1 MALSKVD
8 YNSLNVTAAANK
20 ALKWN
25 SSANGFETGD
35 VSGSLVLLATETASG
50 DSTLSFTSSIDS
62 TYDEYVFRF
71 YDFNPAT
78 DAQSL
83 TFQASTNGGS
93 SYGVTAT
100 TSWFVSYHN
109 ESGTDGN
116 TGYSSGL
123 DIAQGTGYQP
133 LGYQTGNGADES
145 QAGTLTLYAPS
156 STTFVKHF
164 ISRASN
170 YRSND
175 YLEDSH
181 IAGYFNT
188 TSAIDAIQFKPES
201 GDFDGVIKMYGVL

>member
-1 MALSKVD
+1 MAIKVA
-8 YNSLNVTAAANK
+8 NNQSLTAIT
-20 ALKWN
+20 ALPSAVSGGAMTLLETQTAS
-25 SSANGFETGD
+25 SSA
-35 VSGSLVLLATETASG
+35 
-50 DSTLSFTSSIDS
+50 TLSITSGIDS

-100 TSWFVSYHN
+100 TTWFVGYHN
-109 ESGTDGN
+109 EGGTDGN
-116 TGYSSGL
+116 TGYSAGL
-123 DIAQGTGYQP
+123 DLAQATGYQP

-145 QAGTLTLYAPS
+145 QAGTLTLYSPS
-156 STTFVKHF
+156 STTFVNHF
-164 ISRASN
+164 IARASN

-175 YLEDSH
+175 FMEDSF

-188 TSAIDAIQFKPES
+188 TSAINAIQFKPES
-201 GDFDGVIKMYGVL
+201 GNFDGVIKLYGIK